1 MPGYRP
7 GKSSCSSGGNLPRSR
22 WTLDHAEYHVISWLN
37 ITNHLNIYL
46 LTIVITPLG
55 KVNLEWKILEISC
68 KIREERKEIERL
80 GFLSYLI
87 ERNSKEERKK
97 RCQIKRPTSKKR

>member
-1 MPGYRP
+1 MF
-7 GKSSCSSGGNLPRSR
+7 KWFVILSQEITSSL
-22 WTLDHAEYHVISWLN
+22 LD
-37 ITNHLNIYL
+37 L

-80 GFLSYLI
+80 GLLSYLI

>member
-1 MPGYRP
+1 MF
-7 GKSSCSSGGNLPRSR
+7 KWFVILSQELTSSL
-22 WTLDHAEYHVISWLN
+22 LD
-37 ITNHLNIYL
+37 L